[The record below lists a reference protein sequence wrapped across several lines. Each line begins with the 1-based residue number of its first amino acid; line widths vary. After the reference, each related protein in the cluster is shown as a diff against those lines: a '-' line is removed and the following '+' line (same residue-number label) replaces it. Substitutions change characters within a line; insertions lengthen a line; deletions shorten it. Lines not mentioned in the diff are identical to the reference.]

1 MKINIISFVLDD
13 FIYSKD
19 NLKYLEKYNLCIN
32 NSIQNKNILNN
43 EYSLNIY
50 YELFFGSKIAC
61 GNYIGAGDC
70 KFDTFEWNKIYNNN
84 EIPKCRRCNGYLC
97 TFCYDFNCIFCSLLN
112 LDSLDLINITS
123 DKIVIYL
130 LQDEC
135 KLVNV

>member
-1 MKINIISFVLDD
+1 MDD

-70 KFDTFEWNKIYNNN
+70 KFDTF
-84 EIPKCRRCNGYLC
+84 
-97 TFCYDFNCIFCSLLN
+97 
-112 LDSLDLINITS
+112 
-123 DKIVIYL
+123 
-130 LQDEC
+130 
-135 KLVNV
+135 

>member
-1 MKINIISFVLDD
+1 MKIDLVSLVFDD
-13 FIYSKD
+13 FIYSKE
-19 NLKYLEKYNLCIN
+19 NLKYLEKYNLYMN
-32 NSIQNKNILNN
+32 YGDLTNNILNN
-43 EYSLNIY
+43 EYSLTIY

-70 KFDTFEWNKIYNNN
+70 KFDTFEWKKFYDNN
-84 EIPKCRRCNGYLC
+84 EMQKCRRCNGYFC

-130 LQDEC
+130 LQDNS